1 MRYAILSDIHG
12 NLVAFQAVLDH
23 LGTVGPFD
31 QIWCLGD
38 VVGYGPAPNEC
49 IDLLRSHSHVCI
61 AGNHDWAAVDR
72 LDISTFNPEAAR
84 AALWTGRE
92 LLPQNQVYLQSLPL
106 TIVNGDF
113 TMAHGSPRDP
123 IWEYILSTLA
133 AAVAFESFVGP
144 YCLIGHSHV
153 PLLFHLDPG
162 GTVSRQ
168 RFVPDR
174 PTRLEGGRWL
184 LNPGSV
190 GQPRDGDP
198 RASYVLYDA
207 VLGECWHYRVAYDIL
222 ATQSEMRRLDLPAP
236 LADRLSH
243 GW

>member
-1 MRYAILSDIHG
+1 MRYAILSDIHS
-12 NLVAFQAVLDH
+12 NLVAFQAVLEH
-23 LGTVGPFD
+23 LETVGPFD

-49 IDLLRSHSHVCI
+49 IELLRSFGHVCI
-61 AGNHDWAAVDR
+61 AGNHDWAAVDK
-72 LDISTFNPEAAR
+72 LDISTFNPEAAD
-84 AALWTGRE
+84 AALWTSRE
-92 LLPQNQVYLQSLPL
+92 LLPHNQAYLQSLPSTL
-106 TIVNGDF
+106 VRGDF

-123 IWEYILSTLA
+123 IWEYVLSTGSA
-133 AAVAFESFVGP
+133 TMAFESFAGP
-144 YCLIGHSHV
+144 YCLIGHSHI
-153 PLLFHLDPG
+153 PLLFQLNQG

-168 RFVPDR
+168 RFAPDR
-174 PTRLEGGRWL
+174 PTRLDGGRWL

-207 VLGECWHYRVAYDIL
+207 GSGECRHFRIAYDIP
-222 ATQSEMRRLDLPAP
+222 ATQAEMRRLHLPPP
-236 LADRLSH
+236 LADRLSY